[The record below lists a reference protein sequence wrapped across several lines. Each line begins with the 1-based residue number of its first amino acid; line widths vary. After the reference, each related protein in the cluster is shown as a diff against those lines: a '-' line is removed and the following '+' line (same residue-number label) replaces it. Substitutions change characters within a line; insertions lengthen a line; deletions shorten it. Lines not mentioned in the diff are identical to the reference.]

1 MIVFDLRCSPNGHV
15 FEAWFGSSDDYESQ
29 RQRGLVQC
37 PLCGA
42 EAVEKAVMAPRVGA
56 KGNQAATPA
65 RPPARQDIVS
75 SDPAEVKTMLAT
87 MAALQKKM
95 LESADYVGT
104 RFADEARAIHLGE
117 TEARPIYGK
126 ATDAET
132 RSLAEEGIEVAALPF
147 PLVAPGEEN

>member
-29 RQRGLVQC
+29 RRRGLVQC

-65 RPPARQDIVS
+65 RPPAMQDIVS
-75 SDPAEVKTMLAT
+75 SNPGEVKAMLAT
-87 MAALQKKM
+87 MAAMQKKM

-132 RSLAEEGIEVAALPF
+132 RSLAEEGIEVAALPL
-147 PLVAPGEEN
+147 PLVVPGEEN

>member
-1 MIVFDLRCSPNGHV
+1 MIVFDLCCSPNGHV

-29 RQRGLVQC
+29 RRRGLVQC

-56 KGNQAATPA
+56 KGNQAPTPA
-65 RPPARQDIVS
+65 PKPAMRDIVS

>member
-42 EAVEKAVMAPRVGA
+42 EVVAKAVMAPRVGA
-56 KGNQAATPA
+56 KGNQAPA
-65 RPPARQDIVS
+65 PAPKPAMQDIVS

-132 RSLAEEGIEVAALPF
+132 RSLADEGIEVAALPF

>member
-1 MIVFDLRCSPNGHV
+1 M
-15 FEAWFGSSDDYESQ
+15 
-29 RQRGLVQC
+29 
-37 PLCGA
+37 
-42 EAVEKAVMAPRVGA
+42 
-56 KGNQAATPA
+56 
-65 RPPARQDIVS
+65 QDIVS
-75 SDPAEVKTMLAT
+75 SNPAEVKTMLAT
-87 MAALQKKM
+87 MAAMQKKM

-117 TEARPIYGK
+117 TEVRPIYGK